1 MKILMALV
9 VLVVAA
15 GCRSG
20 PKPED
25 LMPQRDFRGWRRVVL
40 PTDPPLRAESP
51 WTLSADRKILSCK
64 GEGTIKE
71 LFLHETP
78 RGDGVFHVEWRV
90 VNLEPGKKDYNGGV
104 YVRTSLDGMVWTQA
118 QVADS
123 EKRPIVGDLFA
134 DVPDP
139 VTGKPKRV
147 QTLSPGPP
155 RAKPPG
161 EWNVFEVAC
170 HGTQIILSVNGA
182 ITAEWNEC
190 PLLEGHLGL
199 QVEFYDL
206 EFRNMRF
213 KKL

>member
-1 MKILMALV
+1 MKISMALV
-9 VLVVAA
+9 VLFAAA

-20 PKPED
+20 AEN

-40 PTDPPLRAESP
+40 PTDPAMRADSP
-51 WTLSADRKILSCK
+51 WSLSADRKILSCK

-71 LFLHETP
+71 LLLHETP
-78 RGDGVFHVEWRV
+78 RGDGILHVEWRV

-104 YVRTSLDGMVWTQA
+104 YVRTSLDGTTWTQA
-118 QVADS
+118 QIAES

-134 DVPDP
+134 DVPD
-139 VTGKPKRV
+139 TATEKPKRAQV
-147 QTLSPGPP
+147 LSTGPL

-161 EWNVFEVAC
+161 EWNVFEIAC
-170 HGTQIILSVNGA
+170 RGNQIVLSVNGA
-182 ITAEWNEC
+182 ITAEWSEC

-213 KKL
+213 KRL